1 MTPLY
6 KIKCLENDIDHL
18 ENIIE
23 GLKEEREEL
32 IEIVKDQKVKID
44 TLSHI
49 LNQYQMERLK

>member
-1 MTPLY
+1 MTSDLQ
-6 KIKCLENDIDHL
+6 IERL

-23 GLKEEREEL
+23 GLKEEKEEL
-32 IEIVKDQKVKID
+32 IEIVKDQKVKIN